1 MKDNSFKIVG
11 PHCTLKGI
19 TDEIKIV
26 YLDGRPDLILESKS
40 YLVVDALIEPP
51 KLEG

>member
-1 MKDNSFKIVG
+1 MNSNSFKIVG

-19 TDEIKIV
+19 TDDIRIV

-40 YLVVDALIEPP
+40 YLVVDTI
-51 KLEG
+51 KDIM